1 MPPSLVLLAWFV
13 LVLGLLIFD
22 PGRERNTSIALW
34 IPVSWIFFVGS
45 RQPSVWLAWGQG
57 SINSSNLAD
66 AFEDGN
72 PVDRFVWLSLIVVA
86 FCVLIARSF
95 DWGRFVS
102 RNPALVL
109 FVSFCLLSVAWSDFP
124 LVSFKRW
131 FRDLGN
137 YLVVLI
143 ALSDS
148 RPEAAV
154 RTVFRRLCYL
164 WIPLSIVV
172 IKYFPEL
179 GKGYDVW
186 TGEPEFMGVAASK
199 NILGVIC
206 LVSTL
211 FFFWDTMTRWPDRSQ
226 RRMKRIIVVNV
237 VFLVMTLWLLN
248 QASSATAS
256 VCLALGC
263 LAIVATR
270 TKFFRRRPGL
280 LKALIPVGFFSYLIF
295 AFALG
300 MNGRIAE
307 AVGRNATLT
316 SRTVIWPLLLG
327 MHTNPWIGVGY
338 DSFWEG
344 SRLPFIWSKVGA
356 IGEAHNGFLE
366 VYLNI
371 GLIGLFLL
379 LAFFVSTYRKS
390 LRDLTDRNGLAPFI
404 AALWTMVPF
413 YNVTEAAFRMH
424 LMWVT
429 FLFAAIPVCTLR
441 KRTIEKA
448 VPLKSDQSEIQSLE
462 LPPVLNLTPRPL
474 SDQPG
479 DWDYLRK

>member
-1 MPPSLVLLAWFV
+1 
-13 LVLGLLIFD
+13 
-22 PGRERNTSIALW
+22 
-34 IPVSWIFFVGS
+34 
-45 RQPSVWLAWGQG
+45 
-57 SINSSNLAD
+57 
-66 AFEDGN
+66 
-72 PVDRFVWLSLIVVA
+72 
-86 FCVLIARSF
+86 
-95 DWGRFVS
+95 
-102 RNPALVL
+102 
-109 FVSFCLLSVAWSDFP
+109 
-124 LVSFKRW
+124 
-131 FRDLGN
+131 
-137 YLVVLI
+137 
-143 ALSDS
+143 
-148 RPEAAV
+148 
-154 RTVFRRLCYL
+154 
-164 WIPLSIVV
+164 
-172 IKYFPEL
+172 
-179 GKGYDVW
+179 
-186 TGEPEFMGVAASK
+186 
-199 NILGVIC
+199 
-206 LVSTL
+206 
-211 FFFWDTMTRWPDRSQ
+211 
-226 RRMKRIIVVNV
+226 
-237 VFLVMTLWLLN
+237 
-248 QASSATAS
+248 
-256 VCLALGC
+256 
-263 LAIVATR
+263 
-270 TKFFRRRPGL
+270 
-280 LKALIPVGFFSYLIF
+280 
-295 AFALG
+295 

-429 FLFAAIPVCTLR
+429 FLFAAIPVGTLK
-441 KRTIEKA
+441 KRAIEKT

-479 DWDYLRK
+479 DWDYLLK